1 MKASELRQIIE
12 DRGNLRANR
21 LGMSRDA
28 LANIVC
34 EDGFATIVTGVRRSG
49 KSTLL
54 DQWAEGRKERV
65 ASVHFD
71 DLRMSAFSTS
81 DFPVLDLVVREM
93 GATALVLDEVQD
105 ILEWERF
112 VTGCLDMG
120 RRVLVTGS
128 NAKMLSRELG
138 TKLTGRHIDVK
149 LYPFSYSEFLRF
161 VKSPQSPKSLSEYLS
176 VGGFP
181 AYVRTRRREV
191 LEELFNDII
200 YRDIV
205 VRYNLRDHVPI
216 RSLAAYLLGHV
227 GSKVSPSRLKDA
239 VHVNS
244 ASTMLEYFG
253 YLEETYLLRR
263 LPRFAASPKARMS
276 YPKKVYAC
284 DTGLVSALSPRD
296 GANLGHKL
304 ENLVYLK
311 LLQEGG
317 ELSYFANDADST
329 ECDFVQE
336 RRDGTFSAVQVAWE
350 LSEENEDRELAG
362 AACAMDRFGLKEA
375 VLVTH
380 EQSDIVNMDG
390 RTIKVVPAHEYL
402 ASESGIVP

>member
-1 MKASELRQIIE
+1 MKASEIRQVIE
-12 DRGNLRANR
+12 DMDKVRGKR
-21 LGMSRDA
+21 LGMGRDA
-28 LANIVC
+28 LGDVVC
-34 EDGFATIVTGVRRSG
+34 EEGFATIVTGVRRSG

-54 DQWAEGRKERV
+54 NQWAEDRRERV

-71 DLRMSAFSTS
+71 DLRMSAFSTA
-81 DFPVLDLVVREM
+81 DFAVLDTVLRAME
-93 GATALVLDEVQD
+93 ANTLVLDEVQD
-105 ILEWERF
+105 IPEWERF

-120 RRVLVTGS
+120 RLVLVTGS

-138 TKLTGRHIDVK
+138 TKLTGRHLNVQ

-161 VKSPQSPKSLSEYLS
+161 GKYQPSPKTLAEYLS
-176 VGGFP
+176 IGGFP
-181 AYVRTRRREV
+181 AYLRTRRREV

-205 VRYNLRDHVPI
+205 ARYHLRDYVPI

-227 GSKVSPSRLKDA
+227 GSRVSPSRLKDA

-253 YLEETYLLRR
+253 YLEETYLLKR
-263 LPRFAASPKARMS
+263 LPRFAESPKARMS

-284 DTGLVSALSPRD
+284 DTGLVSALSTKD
-296 GANLGHKL
+296 SANLGHKL

-317 ELSYFANDADST
+317 ELSYFADEADSV
-329 ECDFVQE
+329 ECDFLQE
-336 RRDGTFSAVQVAWE
+336 RRDGTFTAVQVTWE
-350 LSEENEDRELAG
+350 LSAENEAREFAG
-362 AACAMDRFGLKEA
+362 MACAMDRFGIKEA

-380 EQSDIVNMDG
+380 AQSDLVNMDG
-390 RTIKVVPAHEYL
+390 RIIKVIPAHEYL
-402 ASESGIVP
+402 MS

>member
-1 MKASELRQIIE
+1 MKASEIRQVIE
-12 DRGNLRANR
+12 DMDKGRGKR

-28 LANIVC
+28 LGNVVC
-34 EDGFATIVTGVRRSG
+34 EEGFATIVTGVRRSG

-54 DQWAEGRKERV
+54 NQWAEGRGERV

-71 DLRMSAFSTS
+71 DLRLSAFSTA
-81 DFPVLDLVVREM
+81 DFAVLDTVVRAME
-93 GATALVLDEVQD
+93 ANTIVLDEVQD
-105 ILEWERF
+105 IPEWERF

-138 TKLTGRHIDVK
+138 TKLTGRHLNVQ

-161 VKSPQSPKSLSEYLS
+161 GKYRPSPKTLAEYLS
-176 VGGFP
+176 IGGFP

-191 LEELFNDII
+191 LEALFNDII

-205 VRYNLRDHVPI
+205 VRYHLRDHVPI

-227 GSKVSPSRLKDA
+227 GSRVSPSRLKDA

-253 YLEETYLLRR
+253 YLDETYLLKR
-263 LPRFAASPKARMS
+263 LPRFAESPKARMS

-304 ENLVYLK
+304 ENIVYLK

-317 ELSYFANDADST
+317 ELSYFADEADSV
-329 ECDFVQE
+329 ECDFLQE
-336 RRDGTFSAVQVAWE
+336 RRDGTFAAVQVTWE
-350 LSEENEDRELAG
+350 LSAENEAREFAG
-362 AACAMDRFGLKEA
+362 MACAMNRFGIKEA

-380 EQSDIVNMDG
+380 AQSDLVNIDG
-390 RTIKVVPAHEYL
+390 RIIKVVPAHEYL
-402 ASESGIVP
+402 LS

>member
-1 MKASELRQIIE
+1 MKASEIKLVVEEQARLRK
-12 DRGNLRANR
+12 AH
-21 LGMSRDA
+21 LGMKRDA
-28 LANIVC
+28 LCKIVC

-54 DQWAEGRKERV
+54 NQWAEGRKEKV

-81 DFPVLDLVVREM
+81 DFTVLDAVVREM
-93 GATALVLDEVQD
+93 GAATLILDEVQD
-105 ILEWERF
+105 IPEWECF

-128 NAKMLSRELG
+128 NAKMLSREFG
-138 TKLTGRHIDVK
+138 TKLTGRHLNAE
-149 LYPFSYSEFLRF
+149 LYPFSYSEFLRYG
-161 VKSPQSPKSLSEYLS
+161 KAKPSPRTLTEYLS

-205 VRYNLRDHVPI
+205 VRYHLRDHVPI

-227 GSKVSPSRLKDA
+227 GSKVSPSRLKGA
-239 VHVNS
+239 VNVGS
-244 ASTMLEYFG
+244 ATTMLEYFG

-263 LPRFAASPKARMS
+263 LPRFADSPKASLS

-284 DTGLVSALSPRD
+284 DTGLVSALASRD
-296 GANLGHKL
+296 GADLGHKL

-311 LLQEGG
+311 LLEEEGA
-317 ELSYFANDADST
+317 LSYFADDVDGA
-329 ECDFVQE
+329 ECDFVLE
-336 RRDGTFSAVQVAWE
+336 RRDGSHVAVQVSLE
-350 LSEENEDRELAG
+350 LSAENEAHEFAG
-362 AACAMDRFGLKEA
+362 AVHAMDRFGLKEV
-375 VLVTH
+375 VLVTLA
-380 EQSDIVNMDG
+380 QSDLVNIDG
-390 RTIKVVPAHEYL
+390 RRIKVVPAHEYL
-402 ASESGIVP
+402 SHKGDVSQ

>member
-1 MKASELRQIIE
+1 MKASDIKQVIE
-12 DRGNLRANR
+12 DRDNVRGKR
-21 LGMSRDA
+21 LDMSRDA
-28 LANIVC
+28 LENVVC

-54 DQWAEGRKERV
+54 NQWADGRKERV
-65 ASVHFD
+65 ACVHFD
-71 DLRMSAFSTS
+71 DLRLSAFATS
-81 DFPVLDLVVREM
+81 DFAMLDSVVRDM
-93 GATALVLDEVQD
+93 GVDTLVLDEVQD
-105 ILEWERF
+105 IPEWERF

-138 TKLTGRHIDVK
+138 TKLTGRHLNVE

-161 VKSPQSPKSLSEYLS
+161 MKATPSPKTLAEYLS

-205 VRYNLRDHVPI
+205 VRYHLRDHVPI

-227 GSKVSPSRLKDA
+227 GSRVSPNRLKDA

-296 GANLGHKL
+296 GANFGHKL

-311 LLQEGG
+311 LLREGG
-317 ELSYFANDADST
+317 ELSYFADDADSV

-336 RRDGTFSAVQVAWE
+336 RRDGTFAAVQVVWN
-350 LSEENEDRELAG
+350 LSAENEEREFAG
-362 AACAMDRFGLKEA
+362 AVCAMDRFGLKEA

-380 EQSDIVNMDG
+380 GQSDLVDMDG
-390 RTIKVVPAHEYL
+390 RIIKVVPAHEYL
-402 ASESGIVP
+402 MS

>member
-1 MKASELRQIIE
+1 MKSSELKQVIE
-12 DRGNLRANR
+12 DRVNLRATR

-28 LANIVC
+28 LAGIVY
-34 EDGFATIVTGVRRSG
+34 EDGFATIVTGVRRAG

-54 DQWAEGRKERV
+54 DQWAEGRKEQV

-81 DFPVLDLVVREM
+81 DFPVLDSVVREM
-93 GATALVLDEVQD
+93 GANTIILDEVQD
-105 ILEWERF
+105 VPEWERF
-112 VTGCLDMG
+112 VNGCLDMG

-161 VKSPQSPKSLSEYLS
+161 GKSQPSPKSLSEYLS

-216 RSLAAYLLGHV
+216 RTLAAYLLGHV
-227 GSKVSPSRLKDA
+227 GSVRGDFLFCGQSRF
-239 VHVNS
+239 NR
-244 ASTMLEYFG
+244 M
-253 YLEETYLLRR
+253 
-263 LPRFAASPKARMS
+263 RFRAGTS
-276 YPKKVYAC
+276 
-284 DTGLVSALSPRD
+284 
-296 GANLGHKL
+296 
-304 ENLVYLK
+304 
-311 LLQEGG
+311 
-317 ELSYFANDADST
+317 
-329 ECDFVQE
+329 
-336 RRDGTFSAVQVAWE
+336 RRDVLCGSGRMGTF
-350 LSEENEDRELAG
+350 
-362 AACAMDRFGLKEA
+362 
-375 VLVTH
+375 
-380 EQSDIVNMDG
+380 
-390 RTIKVVPAHEYL
+390 
-402 ASESGIVP
+402 